1 MTDPKRWLET
11 GTDLEARLL
20 ASALDDAPGR
30 SLERRVQAAVGLGG
44 IAIGA
49 GTASTAAAATSKAA
63 PLLMSFGI
71 AKWVGI
77 LAIGTGAAV
86 GAAVVHHEVG
96 SRKVSVGAAGVAGAV
111 SPAVPVALATATRS
125 RDAAPLPIPVIQPT
139 VLPVSAPPPARVPA
153 PPARPASASP
163 SLPLPAEPTADL
175 VSELAL
181 LDGAHRALDARDTP
195 LALATLDRHDLEFVH
210 GDLAPESLA
219 LRIEAYAQR
228 HDDAKVRELAQ
239 MFLSRYPTH
248 PQSRRVQSILD
259 ESTRP

>member
-1 MTDPKRWLET
+1 MTDPKRWLEG

-20 ASALDDAPGR
+20 ASALDDAPER

-44 IAIGA
+44 LAIGA

-63 PLLMSFGI
+63 PLLMSFGV

-77 LAIGTGAAV
+77 VAIGTGAAV
-86 GAAVVHHEVG
+86 GAAVVHHEVA
-96 SRKVSVGAAGVAGAV
+96 SRKASVGGVGAA
-111 SPAVPVALATATRS
+111 SPAVSVALAKATRPL
-125 RDAAPLPIPVIQPT
+125 DAAPPPVP
-139 VLPVSAPPPARVPA
+139 APSPARVPA
-153 PPARPASASP
+153 KAPLAKPSPASP
-163 SLPLPAEPTADL
+163 SPPLPAESTGDL

-181 LDGAHRALDARDTP
+181 LDGAHRALDAHDTG
-195 LALATLDRHDLEFVH
+195 LALVTLDRRDLEFVH

-239 MFLSRYPTH
+239 RFLSRYPAH